1 MRPRCLIV
9 DDSAAMRRILLNTL
23 KRIDIDD
30 ALEAANGDAALAA
43 CADGVDLVITDW
55 NLPGMSGL
63 ELVRRLRAAD
73 GTATVPI
80 LMTVTDTV
88 KDHLIEAVQAGV
100 TGYLVKP
107 FTPETVREKIDRALS
122 HHSTPA

>member
-1 MRPRCLIV
+1 VRPRCLIV